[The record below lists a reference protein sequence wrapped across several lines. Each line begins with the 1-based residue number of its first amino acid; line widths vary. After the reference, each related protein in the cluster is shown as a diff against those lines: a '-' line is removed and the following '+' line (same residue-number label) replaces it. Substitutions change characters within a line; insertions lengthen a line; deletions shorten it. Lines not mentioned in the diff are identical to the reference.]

1 MLTKE
6 ERAAIAER
14 LRSTYYITNSTLFKA
29 LTGEEELI
37 ENDQVR
43 ELCVI
48 ARVIFDLCDTSNMIE
63 LPVDKDGIPFK
74 RGDTVYESDGTEHI
88 VDGYAFSRANAK
100 IVSVV
105 DLINNTRILFEAD
118 EITHKK
124 PVTIASLAKELAD
137 IVASDYGT
145 PMVVKHKISEI
156 ADQLEKLGDDNA
168 NYARS

>member
-6 ERAAIAER
+6 ERSAIAER
-14 LRSTYYITNSTLFKA
+14 IKSVGYVDEKTFYESIVGKCVPSTTSYTEDLKTIF
-29 LTGEEELI
+29 
-37 ENDQVR
+37 
-43 ELCVI
+43 
-48 ARVIFDLCDTSNMIE
+48 RVVLDLCDTSNMIE
-63 LPVDKDGIPFK
+63 LPLDKDGIPFK
-74 RGDTVYESDGTEHI
+74 RGDTVYESDGTKHI

-137 IVASDYGT
+137 IVTSDYGT

-168 NYARS
+168 N

>member
-6 ERAAIAER
+6 KREAITKR

-63 LPVDKDGIPFK
+63 LPLDKDGEVIQV
-74 RGDTVYESDGTEHI
+74 GDTLYDNEGT
-88 VDGYAFSRANAK
+88 K
-100 IVSVV
+100 IKVCGF
-105 DLINNTRILFEAD
+105 LLREAD
-118 EITHKK
+118 GKILLDINANNGFVVMSANGLTHKK
-124 PVTIASLAKELAD
+124 PVTIASLIKELTDLA
-137 IVASDYGT
+137 AADYGT
-145 PMVVKHKISEI
+145 PMVVKRKLSDI
-156 ADQLEKLGDDNA
+156 ANQLEKLGD
-168 NYARS
+168 AR